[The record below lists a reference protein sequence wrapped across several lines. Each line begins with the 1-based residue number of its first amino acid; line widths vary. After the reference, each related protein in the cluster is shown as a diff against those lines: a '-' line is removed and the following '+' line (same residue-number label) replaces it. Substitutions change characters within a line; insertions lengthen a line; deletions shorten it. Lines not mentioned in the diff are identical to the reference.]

1 MSARRRDTALHK
13 ISRAAYSALTW
24 ADDDEGSTERMR
36 SHPMK
41 KLAKITMAAGAAALL
56 SVGAFTVPTAA
67 QAQPVV
73 NVQFGPPPP
82 PRVERVPPPRRGY
95 VWAPGHWEWRRGGHV
110 WVGGTWVKARPGYA
124 YRAPEWRERD
134 GRWEYNRGRWDRDR
148 DGVPNRYDRNP
159 NNPYRN

>member
-1 MSARRRDTALHK
+1 MN
-13 ISRAAYSALTW
+13 
-24 ADDDEGSTERMR
+24 
-36 SHPMK
+36 
-41 KLAKITMAAGAAALL
+41 KLSKITLAAGAAALL

-67 QAQPVV
+67 QAQPVI

-110 WVGGTWVKARPGYA
+110 WVPGVWVRARPGYA
-124 YRAPEWRERD
+124 YRPPEWRD
-134 GRWEYNRGRWDRDR
+134 NNGRWEYNRGRWDRDR
-148 DGVPNRYDRNP
+148 DGVPDRVDRRP

>member
-1 MSARRRDTALHK
+1 MN
-13 ISRAAYSALTW
+13 
-24 ADDDEGSTERMR
+24 
-36 SHPMK
+36 

-67 QAQPVV
+67 QAQPVI

-110 WVGGTWVKARPGYA
+110 WVRGVWV
-124 YRAPEWRERD
+124 RA
-134 GRWEYNRGRWDRDR
+134 G
-148 DGVPNRYDRNP
+148 
-159 NNPYRN
+159 